1 MGLKLPK
8 INNTLKVAV
17 LKTARYRGTTLN
29 LLSQNLKYIVMLLPH
44 KSILGEYFKVAS
56 SISFAL
62 KSYTAADKM

>member
-8 INNTLKVAV
+8 INNTVKVAV

-29 LLSQNLKYIVMLLPH
+29 LLSQILEYIVMLFPH
-44 KSILGEYFKVAS
+44 RTILEEYFKVAS

-62 KSYTAADKM
+62 KSYIAADRM